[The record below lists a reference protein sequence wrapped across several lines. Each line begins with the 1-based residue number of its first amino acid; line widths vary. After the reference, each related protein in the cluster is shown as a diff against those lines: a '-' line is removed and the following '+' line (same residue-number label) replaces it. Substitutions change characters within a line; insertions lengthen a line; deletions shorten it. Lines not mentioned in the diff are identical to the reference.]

1 MKGVWRTEVGRGD
14 RSEGKRIKKE
24 TRKICRGQG
33 VKRLLNYA
41 NKIGLFF
48 FSFSESSGKSWKIF
62 NQEIF

>member
-1 MKGVWRTEVGRGD
+1 MGGGD

-41 NKIGLFF
+41 NKIALFF
-48 FSFSESSGKSWKIF
+48 FFF
-62 NQEIF
+62 F